1 MRQSRLMSL
10 VETMAN
16 VIVGY
21 DVEVQ
26 VLVFPVFGL
35 AVRPSARH
43 P

>member
-10 VETMAN
+10 VETVAN

-21 DVEVQ
+21 DMEVQ
-26 VLVFPVFGL
+26 VLVS
-35 AVRPSARH
+35 RCSAS